1 MNSISQ
7 LRATRRYLTA
17 FLLNIDIKPSEMN
30 VGTLLVLLDDLCEHP
45 DKYKELLRKH
55 DTPTKRNP

>member
-7 LRATRRYLTA
+7 LRATRRYITA
-17 FLLNIDIKPSEMN
+17 FLLNMDIKPSEMN

-45 DKYKELLRKH
+45 DKYKELLK
-55 DTPTKRNP
+55 KNV